1 MRERLHHILAACGDA
16 AVAIALTW
24 LTLTRTNGTGTP
36 ANDAAVYLYQ
46 AVHNL
51 QFGEIVW
58 HGYYSSISLPHPGPI
73 LSWILTV
80 GQRFGGYEGAAA
92 TYTLAV
98 ATCIALAGRYVRH
111 ASGNWIGGAATIL
124 AVLHLMRSVAGAGT
138 ETMPVGIHIH
148 PMYGPNFAAAM
159 ALAGVAAGAR
169 CLHTKKGG
177 IAALALGGLMVQASL
192 ETTPWG
198 LLVAGVGVWCI
209 WRAGGPRWRRTTSTI
224 GGIGLGWAALLVR
237 TATEGVDLPIRYTQ
251 EIFAKIAED
260 DAATNG
266 GEILRAAY
274 SGSGNM
280 TIILSGAAV
289 GVVAL
294 AVMRHWHVAVFCA
307 LHIGVS
313 ILVGLHVAQYTH
325 QAASGAAGA
334 LVAIGIACGTTI
346 GRMSRLRK
354 RRVVDAVVVIA
365 ILLNAVASWQ
375 VWQRQGT
382 YDTYLRTD
390 AYQSIIETIRKET
403 GEVGIIATDREL
415 RLVEILGAVRPY
427 ELYTALETTGVAYC
441 RMSQTYDDTLG
452 PRNCQGRSPT
462 RWLIIDTETR
472 QGATY
477 LYRSAPNTAGGDRE
491 AVYIRYF
498 GSADLESQ
506 DFIYC
511 ESSGMLW
518 LYETERGCR

>member
-1 MRERLHHILAACGDA
+1 MRERRHHILAAGGDA
-16 AVAIALTW
+16 AVALALTW
-24 LTLTRTNGTGTP
+24 LTRTRTNGTGTP

-51 QFGEIVW
+51 RFGEIVW

-73 LSWILTV
+73 LSWVLTI
-80 GQRFGGYEGAAA
+80 GQRFGGYDGAAMA
-92 TYTLAV
+92 YTLAV

-111 ASGNWIGGAATIL
+111 ASGNWVGGAAT
-124 AVLHLMRSVAGAGT
+124 VLVVVHLMRVVAGEGT
-138 ETMPVGIHIH
+138 ETMPIGIHTH
-148 PMYGPNFAAAM
+148 PMYGPNFAAAV

-169 CLHTKKGG
+169 SLHTKKGG
-177 IAALALGGLMVQASL
+177 TAALVFGGLMVQASL

-198 LLVAGVGVWCI
+198 LLVAAVGAWCI
-209 WRAGGPRWRRTTSTI
+209 WRNGGPRWRRTTSTI

-237 TATEGVDLPIRYTQ
+237 AATEGVSLPIRYAQ
-251 EIFAKIAED
+251 EIFAKIAEE

-274 SGSGNM
+274 GGATYM
-280 TIILSGAAV
+280 IFVLSGAVA
-289 GVVAL
+289 GVIAL
-294 AVMRHWHVAVFCA
+294 AVMRHWRIATFCA

-334 LVAIGIACGTTI
+334 LVAIGLTCGTTI
-346 GRMSRLRK
+346 GKVSGLTK
-354 RRVVDAVVVIA
+354 RRVVGVVAMIT
-365 ILLNAVASWQ
+365 ILLTAVANWQ
-375 VWQRQGT
+375 VWQRQDT

-390 AYQSIIETIRKET
+390 AYQTIIETIRKET
-403 GEVGIIATDREL
+403 GEVGIIATNREL

-441 RMSQTYDDTLG
+441 RMSQTYDNTLG
-452 PRNCQGRSPT
+452 PRSCQGRSPA
-462 RWLIIDTETR
+462 RWLIIDTEAR
-472 QGATY
+472 QGTNY
-477 LYRSAPNTAGGDRE
+477 LYRSAPNTAGGDRT
-491 AVYIRYF
+491 AVHIRYF
-498 GSADLESQ
+498 GGADLGSEG
-506 DFIYC
+506 FIYC